1 MGLLDGMDFNNP
13 QTQGLLAAASQM
25 LQQSGPSRMPTGLG
39 QILGG
44 GLGAF
49 NSGMQAAQQRKL
61 EQDQIQQMAQLRGLQ
76 IQEAQGGLQE
86 HERAR
91 KQAEALRQAYID
103 INSPTAQAQKILG
116 ADMPP
121 TIDNAAKLSA
131 AGQGAG
137 PAGAA
142 PQGSAGGIFE
152 QRMALAQQLR
162 ARGFH
167 DQADAQEAAALKF
180 KPKFDNSPH
189 VVMGADGKPTLV
201 QTADDGTVRPIQGGY
216 GVAEKLAFHNLGG
229 RTVGV
234 DPFTGAETADFK
246 NTQSP
251 DSVASNVVAMR
262 GQNLTNQRAIDA
274 QNTPQFNQEAGGFV
288 SRPTAAA
295 PGGTFTPL
303 ADYQKRDKPLTE
315 SQGKASL
322 FASRM
327 DKANRIM
334 GELAASGTDKPSVI
348 KNTLESVPLIGGA
361 LGRAGNFVASE
372 PQQRLEQ
379 SQRDFVNA
387 VLRQESGAAISPSE
401 FESAQKQY
409 FPQPGDSEG
418 VIAQKAGNRATAIQ
432 GMALQSGPGAAKLG
446 VGGRP
451 GASTP
456 GNFSIAAPNGKTYN
470 FSNAKDLANF
480 KLSAGI
486 K

>member
-49 NSGMQAAQQRKL
+49 NGGMQAAQQRKL

-76 IQEAQGGLQE
+76 IQEAEGGLQE
-86 HERAR
+86 RLRAR
-91 KQAEALRQAYID
+91 KQAEELRQAYID
-103 INSPTAQAQKILG
+103 INSPTAQAQKVLG
-116 ADMPP
+116 ADMAP
-121 TIDNAAKLSA
+121 TLDNAARLSA
-131 AGQGAG
+131 GG
-137 PAGAA
+137 PAGAGQ
-142 PQGSAGGIFE
+142 QGSVGGIFE
-152 QRMALAQQLR
+152 QRMGLAQQLR

-189 VVMGADGKPTLV
+189 VVMGADGKPVLV

-234 DPFTGAETADFK
+234 NPFTGAETADFK

-251 DSVASNVVAMR
+251 ESIASNAVAMR
-262 GQNLTNQRAIDA
+262 GQNLTNQRALDA
-274 QNTPQFNQEAGGFV
+274 QSAPQFNQEAGGFV

-315 SQGKASL
+315 YQGKASL

-334 GELAASGTDKPSVI
+334 GELAAAGTDKPSVI
-348 KNTLESVPLIGGA
+348 KNTLESVPLVGGA

-372 PQQRLEQ
+372 PQQKLEQ

-446 VGGRP
+446 VGGQA
-451 GASTP
+451 GAPAS
-456 GNFSIAAPNGKTYN
+456 GNFSITAPNGKTYN